1 MNDNSFL
8 VSAPGKVI
16 LFGEHGVVYGT
27 PAIAAALNLRG
38 YLLVTPS
45 ENPDIIELN
54 FPDIELHHQWN
65 RNELPWD
72 ELQKLIVFEDGKPV
86 VNKELVPDIIELLSG
101 HLLHV
106 NSKMHYTA
114 CRTFLY
120 LYSHICSRETKGR
133 KFTIRSAVPIGA
145 GLGSSACISV
155 CLATALGIVAGYISR
170 ATYKIDEHVT
180 EYDPALDFIN
190 NWSLV
195 GEKCFHGNPSGID
208 NAVATFGGGVFFQRA
223 SKREEAPKMHNMRA
237 FPPLPLLLTNTKVPR
252 STADLV
258 GKVGRLYKNYHKCT
272 EPILSSLE
280 QIVVQAH
287 NIMANSYFSETERS
301 TLHDLVEMNHGLLVS
316 LGVSHPALERV
327 RMISDEYR
335 IGSTKLTG
343 AGGGGCAITLVTE
356 GVVSSQLEKAIID
369 FEAEGFETIETML
382 GGRGVAFMSVEDVPS
397 EEKEAFSVRKFCDIR
412 ERREMTEILSN
423 KKHQYWKYW

>member
-38 YLLVTPS
+38 YLLVSPS
-45 ENPDIIELN
+45 ENPNIIELD
-54 FPDIELHHQWN
+54 FPDIGLDHQWN

-72 ELQKLIVFEDGKPV
+72 ELQKLIGFEDGKPLV
-86 VNKELVPDIIELLSG
+86 SNELVPDIIELLSG
-101 HLLHV
+101 HLL
-106 NSKMHYTA
+106 NIDSKMHYTA

-120 LYSHICSRETKGR
+120 LYSHICSRETKGK
-133 KFTIRSAVPIGA
+133 KFSIRSAVPIGA

-155 CLATALGIVAGYISR
+155 CLATALGIVAGHISR

-180 EYDPALDFIN
+180 ENDPALDFIS
-190 NWSLV
+190 NWSFV

-208 NAVATFGGGVFFQRA
+208 NAVATFGGAVFFQRA
-223 SKREEAPKMHNMRA
+223 SRLEEEPKMHNLRA
-237 FPPLPLLLTNTKVPR
+237 FPPLRLLLTNTKVPR

-258 GKVGRLYKNYHKCT
+258 GKVGRLYKNYYKCT

-287 NIMANSYFSETERS
+287 NIMANSFFSETEKSSLR
-301 TLHDLVEMNHGLLVS
+301 DLVEINHGLLVA
-316 LGVSHPALERV
+316 LGVSHPALEKV
-327 RMISDEYR
+327 RMISDER
-335 IGSTKLTG
+335 QIGSTKLTG

-356 GVVSSQLEKAIID
+356 GVVSSRLEEVITD
-369 FEAEGFETIETML
+369 FEAQGFETLETML
-382 GGRGVAFMSVEDVPS
+382 GGRGVAFMSVDDVPS
-397 EEKEAFSVRKFCDIR
+397 EEKEAFSESKFFGIR
-412 ERREMTEILSN
+412 DPREMTEILSN
-423 KKHQYWKYW
+423 KMHQYWKYW